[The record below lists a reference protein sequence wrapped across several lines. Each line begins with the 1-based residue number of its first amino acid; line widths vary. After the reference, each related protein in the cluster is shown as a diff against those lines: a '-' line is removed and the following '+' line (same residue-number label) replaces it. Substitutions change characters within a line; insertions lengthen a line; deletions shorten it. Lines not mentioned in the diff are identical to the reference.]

1 MCSARNEPLLYLMY
15 FQIQKQETPCRK
27 HQPQIYRYFVFSYCL
42 LQEFRITF
50 TINSRTR
57 NTNRWREPVSAKMK
71 RVMRKLSLLNEPCTR
86 KQGMMRDEP
95 VDIALLWGNLQTSS
109 WMQYLSWYVLGGQQV
124 IFTVAVLGSS
134 SYSMK
139 RVKVL
144 QGTFTWGRD
153 LRHNTTAKFKIW
165 KDVERSQSVLACLSR
180 RLFWGTL
187 SVCWFIRR
195 LQIELNK
202 HLHEKNHAW
211 TTDYSNHSIAENELT
226 SWNHVTGAPSK
237 RIVYCLI
244 WTHGSLQI

>member
-1 MCSARNEPLLYLMY
+1 MSHAQESKEWWEMSLSISPFYGATFRLQVECS
-15 FQIQKQETPCRK
+15 I
-27 HQPQIYRYFVFSYCL
+27 CL
-42 LQEFRITF
+42 DT
-50 TINSRTR
+50 
-57 NTNRWREPVSAKMK
+57 
-71 RVMRKLSLLNEPCTR
+71 
-86 KQGMMRDEP
+86 
-95 VDIALLWGNLQTSS
+95 
-109 WMQYLSWYVLGGQQV
+109 VLGGQQV